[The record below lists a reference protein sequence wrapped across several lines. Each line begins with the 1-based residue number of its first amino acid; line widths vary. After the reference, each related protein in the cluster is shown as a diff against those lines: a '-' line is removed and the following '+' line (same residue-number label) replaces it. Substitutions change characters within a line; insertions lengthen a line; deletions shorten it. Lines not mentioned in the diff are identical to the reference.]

1 MRRLDCL
8 IAVEPSHLLES
19 VDQIFLVTDFEIF
32 AFAFAGEIEPI
43 YCLCLCVHESSRVL
57 FSETCASYSD
67 YMVGDLVGD
76 RIEMSVGKI
85 DCVLADYIFYSK
97 FVAIYLVLHR
107 HSAENQEDNSDCYQ
121 NC

>member
-8 IAVEPSHLLES
+8 IAVEPSHLSES

-32 AFAFAGEIEPI
+32 AFAFAGEIEPV

-57 FSETCASYSD
+57 FAETCASHSD
-67 YMVGDLVGD
+67 DVVSDPFGD
-76 RIEMSVGKI
+76 RVEMSISKI
-85 DCVLADYIFYSK
+85 NCVLADYIFYSK

-121 NC
+121 DS